1 MKLEILSRDK
11 TKKNIRTIKEFK
23 ICNILSDDINNF
35 LTSELDIYDINQIGN
50 NKLKIVMYKND
61 YDINKFIN
69 EFKKAYKQIFSYGGL
84 GELFKDI
91 EIRYNNCKYYNYD
104 NTYNKKELDHIFDLR
119 NNLILKRNYQIE
131 YINQ

>member
-23 ICNILSDDINNF
+23 ICNLLSIDINNF
-35 LTSELDIYDINQIGN
+35 LVHELDIYDIDQIGN
-50 NKLKIVMYKND
+50 NKLRITMYKNS

-69 EFKKAYKQIFSYGGL
+69 EFKKVYKNIFSYNGL
-84 GELFKDI
+84 GELFKHI
-91 EIRYNNCKYYNYD
+91 EIRYNNCKYYDHD
-104 NTYNKKELDHIFDLR
+104 NTYNQKELDHIFDLR